1 MELHVCHMYPDVL
14 NLYGDR
20 GNVLCMKKRLEWRG
34 IGCTVTELPIGE
46 RRGLGNFDLFFVGGG
61 QDFEQGLLLED
72 LNSGRAE
79 EIKEGLAR
87 AGEDFDAVD
96 GWAEA
101 FVSGIGIFRLR
112 QLCGWLWLSR
122 KKVFEKSGFDMFD
135 LVFGEGDG
143 ISGYKS

>member
-1 MELHVCHMYPDVL
+1 MS
-14 NLYGDR
+14 
-20 GNVLCMKKRLEWRG
+20 
-34 IGCTVTELPIGE
+34 GE
-46 RRGLGNFDLFFVGGG
+46 RKGLYAEISER
-61 QDFEQGLLLED
+61 DFEFFKILCGERDRELLNGSAERGTED
-72 LNSGRAE
+72 FVRLVFLAAAFGFPGAVARLMDQAAFAGRAE
-79 EIKEGLAR
+79 EIKERLAR

-112 QLCGWLWLSR
+112 QLCGWLWQSR

-135 LVFGEGDG
+135 LVFGEGYG